1 MSYWNDYYKK
11 NAERIKEKQRN
22 RYASLNEDEKKKLL
36 KSFKERRSTETERE
50 RKTRLKKQKERY
62 LNNRDDRL
70 AYQKKYN
77 KQKNDRLK
85 ELEEK
90 IKLLEQEG
98 NPSV

>member
-36 KSFKERRSTETERE
+36 NSFKERRNTETERE

-62 LNNRDDRL
+62 VNNRDDRL

-98 NPSV
+98 NPSM

>member
-36 KSFKERRSTETERE
+36 NSFKERRKTETERE

-62 LNNRDDRL
+62 VNNRDDRL

>member
-36 KSFKERRSTETERE
+36 NSFKERRNTETERE

-62 LNNRDDRL
+62 VNNRDNRL

-98 NPSV
+98 NPSM